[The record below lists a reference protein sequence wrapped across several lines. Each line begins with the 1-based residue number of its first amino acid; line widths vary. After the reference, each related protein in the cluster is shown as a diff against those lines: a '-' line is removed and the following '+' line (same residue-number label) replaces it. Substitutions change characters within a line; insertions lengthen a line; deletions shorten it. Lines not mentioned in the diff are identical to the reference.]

1 MKERQLSFSK
11 NVPHVG
17 CQGVSGKGQ
26 TLPGTGLSATFCEDN
41 VSSFFL
47 YPLDI
52 FVYRCTADLRKNK
65 PVAVRGNSKICLLW
79 SGENKICLRK
89 MGRLGSVRGLIIKH
103 DFLRGERIISL
114 RKRGT

>member
-1 MKERQLSFSK
+1 MARGHLL
-11 NVPHVG
+11 
-17 CQGVSGKGQ
+17 VSGIGQ
-26 TLPGTGLSATFCEDN
+26 TLPGTGLSATC
-41 VSSFFL
+41 VIFL
-47 YPLDI
+47 SISLDI
-52 FVYRCTADLRKNK
+52 FGYRCITDLRKNK

-114 RKRGT
+114 RVRGEHN